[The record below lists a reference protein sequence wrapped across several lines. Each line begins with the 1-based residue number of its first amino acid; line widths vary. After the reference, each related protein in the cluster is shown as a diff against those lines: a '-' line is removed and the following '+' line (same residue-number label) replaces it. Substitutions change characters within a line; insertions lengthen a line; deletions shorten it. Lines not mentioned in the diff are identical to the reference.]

1 MICYKQNNITM
12 KTNVVFLFI
21 CMLSI
26 SCASNVVITPA
37 EKDILETAI
46 HTPKF
51 TIDLEWAYALNAD
64 AGQLLNSLNPA
75 GTVANGNRFYIQDG
89 AYSFTVVKDS
99 VSVNLPYFGTR
110 QISGGLP
117 GNTGIN
123 IEDSYSN
130 WELKEVKKDSER
142 TIDLRASEGGESYD
156 ITLILSV
163 KGNATVIINSMIRES
178 IRYTGTWE

>member
-1 MICYKQNNITM
+1 M
-12 KTNVVFLFI
+12 KTNILFLFI
-21 CMLSI
+21 CILSV
-26 SCASNVVITPA
+26 SCASKVVITPA

-89 AYSFTVVKDS
+89 AYSFEIFQDS
-99 VSVNLPYFGTR
+99 VKANLPYFGTR

-123 IEDSYSN
+123 IKDSYSN

-156 ITLILSV
+156 ITLTLSA
-163 KGNATVIINSMIRES
+163 KGNATVIINSMQRES
-178 IRYTGTWE
+178 IRYTGTWK